1 MPFQPG
7 QSGNPCGRPKGSRNK
22 NSLGV
27 REWAT
32 RIVEDPKVQAR
43 LLADARTGKLHPSVL
58 TVLMTYAYGRPNFRD
73 VPEPDAHHHRVE
85 HSQATR
91 SDAYGLDGL
100 EKRVVRVRLPPPP
113 PFNSC
118 SVSHLVIDYCLSP
131 TAADCLT
138 RFER

>member
-22 NSLGV
+22 SSLAV

-58 TVLMTYAYGRPNFRD
+58 TVLMTYAYGRPNPRD
-73 VPEPDAHHHRVE
+73 VPEPE
-85 HSQATR
+85 TPITIE
-91 SDAYGLDGL
+91 LNIP
-100 EKRVVRVRLPPPP
+100 KPPG
-113 PFNSC
+113 
-118 SVSHLVIDYCLSP
+118 VSSTDS
-131 TAADCLT
+131 TG
-138 RFER
+138 